1 MRQFILQAPDPK
13 TTVYDKSVIIVG
25 GRQFTIY
32 DTYYIEEKINITNG
46 YMWFIQY
53 DNHNEISLNN
63 FRHFMTTSSIGSFN
77 LKETL
82 AYLGVSLRSIPQDS
96 F

>member
-1 MRQFILQAPDPK
+1 MRKFLMQAPDPK
-13 TTVYDKSVIIVG
+13 TTVYDKSVIIIG

-53 DNHNEISLNN
+53 DNYNDISLNN
-63 FRHFMTTSSIGSFN
+63 FQHFMSTSSIGSYNF
-77 LKETL
+77 KETL
-82 AYLGVSLRSIPQDS
+82 AYIGVSLSSIPQDS